1 MYCFPQTKTLTKPCM
16 WFHWSAR
23 KTRRKAWNPS
33 CPSAKTTC
41 QRTVTLIILWCR
53 KKRTRLVIPSVYQ
66 IRSEAPVISSSTAPA
81 RRKHAQLGDQLAPWA
96 LGSPWSSARG
106 RPVVTMKHDA
116 TATSKEIRGL
126 IHSAI
131 GLTIRGDI
139 SFNMSKT
146 LIAFNSILK
155 CLTPNDKALCEWWKL
170 CIMNTSL

>member
-1 MYCFPQTKTLTKPCM
+1 MYCFPQTRTLTIPCM
-16 WFHWSAR
+16 WFHWSAK

-33 CPSAKTTC
+33 CPSSKTTC

-53 KKRTRLVIPSVYQ
+53 KKRTRLVIPGVYQ

-106 RPVVTMKHDA
+106 RPAVTMKHDA

-155 CLTPNDKALCEWWKL
+155 CLTLNDKALCEWWKL
-170 CIMNTSL
+170 CIMHTSL